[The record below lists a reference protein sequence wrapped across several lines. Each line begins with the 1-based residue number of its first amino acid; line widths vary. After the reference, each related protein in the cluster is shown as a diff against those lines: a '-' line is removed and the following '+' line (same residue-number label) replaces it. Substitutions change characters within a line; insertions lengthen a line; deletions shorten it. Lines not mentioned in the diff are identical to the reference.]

1 MLSIIRRSWSEEGG
15 LDIAEYAVMLGVIL
29 ALVIGTVK
37 LIGASANTV
46 FSSVT
51 SSVQLCLIKSICT
64 V

>member
-29 ALVIGTVK
+29 ALVLGTVK